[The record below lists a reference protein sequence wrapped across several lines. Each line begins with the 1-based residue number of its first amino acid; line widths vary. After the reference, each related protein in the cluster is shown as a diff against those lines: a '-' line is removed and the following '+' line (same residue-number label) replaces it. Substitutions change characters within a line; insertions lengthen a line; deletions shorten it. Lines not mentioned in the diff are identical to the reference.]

1 MNGSAAEKEV
11 PQIIPLTF
19 NKGLSANMQLKTLLE
34 VYMKDKKV
42 FIRDS
47 TFANWQL
54 VIENHIKPY
63 FGSTK
68 INSISEGD
76 IQDFILHLYT
86 KGRKD
91 GKGGLSVKSII
102 DILLPLKQAF
112 EYAEKYRVISPIRWN
127 MLEYP
132 SVSRQDKVR
141 TLTFEQ
147 QKKLV
152 QTIYMN
158 LSSKTSAYMIVLF
171 TGLRIGEICGLQM
184 KDISLSQKTISIN
197 KTIQRIYEKKKGKSH
212 LYIGPP
218 KTATSRRTIPIPDAL
233 IPIIERF
240 YDTEHEDRYF
250 ITGTKYPTEPRTLRQ
265 HFTRFLKRNELPKM
279 KFHEL
284 RHTFAT
290 RAMEIPGFDI
300 KSLSAILGHKNPA
313 FTMNIYGRA
322 NLDKERE
329 CMDLMNKLL

>member
-1 MNGSAAEKEV
+1 MNSSAEKQNV

-19 NKGLSANMQLKTLLE
+19 NKGLSANMQLKTLLD

-42 FIRDS
+42 FIKES
-47 TFANWQL
+47 TWANWQL
-54 VIENHIKPY
+54 FIENQIKPY
-63 FGSTK
+63 FGTK
-68 INSISEGD
+68 KLNMISEGD

-91 GKGGLSVKSII
+91 GKGGLSVKTIR
-102 DILLPLKQAF
+102 DLMVPLKQAF
-112 EYAEKYRVISPIRWN
+112 GYAERYRIITPIRWD
-127 MLEYP
+127 MVEYP
-132 SVSRQDKVR
+132 SVNRQDNVKA
-141 TLTFEQ
+141 LTFEQ

-152 QTIYMN
+152 QAFYMN
-158 LSSKTSAYMIVLF
+158 LSNKTAAYMIVLF

-184 KDISLSQKTISIN
+184 KDISLTPKTISIN
-197 KTIQRIYEKKKGKSH
+197 KTIQRIYDKKKGKSH

-233 IPIIERF
+233 VPIIERF
-240 YDTEHEDRYF
+240 YDADHEDRYF

-265 HFTRFLKRNELPKM
+265 HFNRFLKRNELPKM

-290 RAMEIPGFDI
+290 RAMEINGFDI

-313 FTMNIYGRA
+313 FTMNVYGRA

-329 CMDLMNKLL
+329 CMNLMSKLI

>member
-1 MNGSAAEKEV
+1 MNSSTAEELK
-11 PQIIPLTF
+11 PQIVPLTF

-42 FIRDS
+42 FVRES
-47 TFANWQL
+47 TFANWQQ

-63 FGSTK
+63 FGTKK
-68 INSISEGD
+68 INMISEGD

-91 GKGGLSVKSII
+91 GKGGISVKSIRSLMI
-102 DILLPLKQAF
+102 PLKQAF
-112 EYAEKYRVISPIRWN
+112 EYAEKYRIITPIRWD

-132 SVSRQDKVR
+132 SVSRQDTVKA
-141 TLTFEQ
+141 LTFEQ

-152 QTIYMN
+152 QAFYMN
-158 LSSKTSAYMIVLF
+158 LSRKTSAYMIVLF

-197 KTIQRIYEKKKGKSH
+197 KTVQRIYEPKKKKSR
-212 LYIGPP
+212 LYIGQP
-218 KTATSRRTIPIPDAL
+218 KTSTSRRTIPIPDAL

-240 YDTEHEDRYF
+240 YDAEHEEKYF
-250 ITGTKYPTEPRTLRQ
+250 ITGTKYSTEPRTLRQ
-265 HFTRFLKRNELPKM
+265 HFERFLKNNELPKM

-290 RAMEIPGFDI
+290 RAMEIQGFDI
-300 KSLSAILGHKNPA
+300 KSLSAILGHKNPS
-313 FTMNIYGRA
+313 FTMNVYGRA
-322 NLDKERE
+322 NLDRERE
-329 CMDLMNKLL
+329 CMDLMSKII